1 MTNAVESLSGL
12 KDRMAPVAST
22 LERTAWGLA
31 TERMDSVAEHYPQR
45 VMTALDD
52 LTVRAMALSEDA
64 RHLADT
70 LETLTMD
77 R

>member
-1 MTNAVESLSGL
+1 
-12 KDRMAPVAST
+12 MAPVAAT
-22 LERTAWGLA
+22 LERAAWVLA

-64 RHLADT
+64 RRLVDT